1 MLCKFEKREQNNLN
15 IKYETPRFSVISAS
29 LEDPLGEGKIP
40 QALLGDG
47 RLDKWLTENLLFGL
61 VSLSKQEW
69 SQMEGVGGIWY

>member
-29 LEDPLGEGKIP
+29 VEDPLGEGKIP

-47 RLDKWLTENLLFGL
+47 RLDK
-61 VSLSKQEW
+61 
-69 SQMEGVGGIWY
+69 

>member
-1 MLCKFEKREQNNLN
+1 MSPALGLTRLCVLYEEEQNNLN

-47 RLDKWLTENLLFGL
+47 RLDK
-61 VSLSKQEW
+61 
-69 SQMEGVGGIWY
+69 